1 MATHAFS
8 RPNAMAIA
16 RPIPFDAPVTKTGVP
31 VSSVSM
37 AVNVGPCGPADLE
50 ETARTLPAALSM
62 HGCGSKMSGVTMLEA
77 HAALISG
84 GVPALARFVE
94 RFEVWTPRHG
104 ETRRLVDLLPDGGA
118 SLVVRVFEGGAYEAG
133 VRGPRTRA
141 HYKVAAALPLMV
153 RVLFR
158 PGGAYPFF
166 GVPMDTLADA
176 MAPLDVLWQG
186 HERAFRDDLLAA
198 HAAKSDVTAVI
209 ARHLIARMRTR
220 PFEPVG
226 AIAARAAVGL
236 LARGESLDDV
246 ARTVGVSGRHLRR
259 AFRATVGLNPKTYA
273 RIARFQRA
281 FELGRRY
288 PGRWADV
295 ARAAGYFDQSHL
307 TADFR
312 DLALVSPASRA
323 EHPAR
328 RDC

>member
-1 MATHAFS
+1 M
-8 RPNAMAIA
+8 
-16 RPIPFDAPVTKTGVP
+16 G
-31 VSSVSM
+31 
-37 AVNVGPCGPADLE
+37 
-50 ETARTLPAALSM
+50 
-62 HGCGSKMSGVTMLEA
+62 GVTMQGA
-77 HAALISG
+77 HAAPAHPA
-84 GVPALARFVE
+84 VPALTRFID
-94 RFEVWTPRHG
+94 RFEVWTPRGG

-118 SLVVRVFEGGAYEAG
+118 SLVVRVFEGGAYDAG

-166 GVPMDTLADA
+166 GVPMDALADA
-176 MAPLDVLWQG
+176 MAPLDLLWQG
-186 HERAFRDDLLAA
+186 QERAFRDDLLAA
-198 HAAKSDVTAVI
+198 HAAKRDVTAVI
-209 ARHLIARMRTR
+209 ARHLVARMRTR

-236 LARGESLDDV
+236 LAQGESLDNV
-246 ARTVGVSGRHLRR
+246 ARTVGVSRRHLRR
-259 AFRATVGLNPKTYA
+259 AFSATVGLNPKTYA

-281 FELGRRY
+281 LAMGQQN

-312 DLALVSPASRA
+312 DLALVAPASLG
-323 EHPAR
+323 EHPPR